1 MGGIQLAAMQLLQIG
16 KKKKEKYWI
25 GNSNVRVT
33 IPNINKWI
41 TGIAIDSNMDL
52 EDSIKLLQL
61 D

>member
-1 MGGIQLAAMQLLQIG
+1 MGVFNLKQCSYCRL
-16 KKKKEKYWI
+16 KKTMEKYWI

-33 IPNINKWI
+33 TPNINKWM